1 MNILFIE
8 DEKEL
13 MDIAA
18 EQLRVHGR
26 VFPVAGI
33 DQARAV
39 LLDESKVIDIVI
51 TDHRLMDGM
60 GIQFAIE
67 LKQSYPYMK
76 CAIVSGCLTTSDI
89 EKMKEHDLLYFHK
102 PLLYGK
108 VVDALRK
115 HYALKAPV
123 RTEPEPESDPE
134 TIEEVIPEVEVA
146 PPKKRF
152 FGLFG
157 GESSEAKPTE
167 GE

>member
-26 VFPVAGI
+26 VFPVAGL
-33 DQARAV
+33 DEARTV
-39 LLDESKVIDIVI
+39 LLDESKEIDLVI

-67 LKQSYPYMK
+67 LKQSYPNMK
-76 CAIVSGCLTTSDI
+76 CAIVSGCLTSSDI
-89 EKMKEHDLLYFHK
+89 EQMKKHELLYFHK

-108 VVDALRK
+108 VVDTLRK
-115 HYALKAPV
+115 HYALKATV
-123 RTEPEPESDPE
+123 RTEPEPEAEPVVDE
-134 TIEEVIPEVEVA
+134 IPEIKVA

-157 GESSEAKPTE
+157 GKLPVTKPTE

>member
-13 MDIAA
+13 MEIAA
-18 EQLRVHGR
+18 EQLRVHGQ
-26 VFPVAGI
+26 VFPVAGL
-33 DQARAV
+33 DEARAV
-39 LLDESKVIDIVI
+39 LLDGSREIDIVI
-51 TDHRLMDGM
+51 TDHRLTDGL

-67 LKQSYPYMK
+67 LKQSYPKMK
-76 CAIVSGCLTTSDI
+76 CAIVSGCLTNTDI
-89 EKMKEHDLLYFHK
+89 EKMEANELLYFHK

-123 RTEPEPESDPE
+123 RTEPEPELEPVE
-134 TIEEVIPEVEVA
+134 KVTPEVEVEVKA
-146 PPKKRF
+146 TPSKKRF

-157 GESSEAKPTE
+157 GK
-167 GE
+167 